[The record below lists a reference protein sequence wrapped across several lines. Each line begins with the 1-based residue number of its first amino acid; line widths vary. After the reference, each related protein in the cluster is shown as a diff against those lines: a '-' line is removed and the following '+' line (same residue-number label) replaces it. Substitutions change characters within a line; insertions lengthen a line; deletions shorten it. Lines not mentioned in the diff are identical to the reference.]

1 MENYPITL
9 DSKHIAEIMGCSRRF
24 AYQIM
29 NTPNFP
35 LIQIPGATLKRVNRD
50 LFFKWLEDQTRK
62 EA

>member
-29 NTPNFP
+29 NCPSFP
-35 LIQIPGATLKRVNRD
+35 LIEIPGTSLKRVNRD
-50 LFFKWLEDQTRK
+50 SFFKWLETQTRK
-62 EA
+62 QA